1 MSNHSFISILPF
13 LLFLL
18 EWAGAWTSNLAY
30 DGSTQGPV
38 FIYEPPRKA
47 RFSNDTGGQLTCSAH
62 GSPTPSISWV
72 DSRGQ
77 VVTTIAHKRIVL
89 KNGTLY
95 FPPFGVEDFEPS
107 IHRSTYHC
115 VATNSAGRVL
125 SRKSMVDAVL
135 SLPYNVQVYNVFVL
149 RGNVAV
155 LRCSVSEPMRS
166 RVNVVAWWKEDTLSS
181 TSPVEVHSGGRY
193 LLTSLGDLHIRDVS
207 SADGHMKYKC
217 QIRDIVTGRT
227 QYSSSGHVIV
237 TEPQGDVLKQPEIPD
252 SMFIVQQGEAL
263 DLPCVAQGFPVPS
276 FLWMKVNPESGRE
289 EVLTAT
295 PTLFP
300 RHSVLSLVG
309 ARNHNAGRYICQI
322 ENRSG
327 RYKVE
332 HIVEVVS
339 PLHVSMSPQHLV
351 VDHGQTALFNCS
363 VSGFPIAN
371 LIWLKGGDPLDTSSN
386 PRIKSSGNSLYISNV
401 SRKDRDSYQCVASN
415 ENDVAQGTAELVL
428 GAVPPEFHSIFN
440 EQTLRPGPKV
450 SLKCVASGNP
460 PPEISWFLDDEHL
473 SVAVNQRK
481 DSSYRHL
488 RDRLVIGQYLSPSG
502 LVISHLNISD
512 VQSEDGGYYKC
523 RAQNAVGFIEHQSSL
538 NIYGIPRSR
547 TPRNKTAVSGGDV
560 LLLCP
565 VSGYPIE
572 RIVWSKEGR
581 ELRGPR
587 PTPLSN
593 GTLLIQ
599 KVEASDATTYICVVQ
614 NRVGQR
620 AQGKIHLLAIKA
632 PKIAPFHFAPD
643 LKEDDRAQ
651 VVCSITSG
659 DLPIQISWEKDGKVL
674 EPDSNIQIQN
684 NVFGSSLLFFRLKA
698 QHSGFYKCIAS
709 NAAETTNFTS
719 QLVVKVPPSWLL
731 APKDIVTRHRSQVV
745 LDCQASGNPRPT
757 VSWRRAHSSSY
768 SGNHISRDKDGSY
781 YEYVQTSEPG
791 RSFHPNGS
799 LILHHV
805 TPEDEGQY
813 RCEVQN
819 GVGAISKS
827 VFVTVQVPVYFGT
840 GSQNRTAVAGKD
852 ASLVCNAL
860 GNSPINLEWKTG
872 LREKIGARMTSRY
885 SIVEA
890 NSSGGVLSTLTIRSV
905 RRSDSG
911 EFICEAGN
919 DFGTSSISI
928 FLSVVES
935 PEPPSS
941 VHITELSSRSIN
953 LAWYP
958 AYDGNSPVLQ
968 YIVQYKEGGVHWRYH
983 HNKTVGGGE
992 STGIKLGGLRPYT
1005 EYNMRVMSVN
1015 EVGAGDP
1022 SEVITAVTLQ
1032 EAPAGPPQLV
1042 HAEPIADDRIRVTWR
1057 PPEASLA
1064 NGRILGYYVRYGA
1077 TDESLD
1083 EIRHQQHTNPN
1094 NGLISSSSPNLARM
1108 TVRGGRTQALVGDLR
1123 PFTKYQVYVVAFNEK
1138 GLSPHS
1144 TKTIVSTLEGVP
1156 SGPPLKVRCE
1166 AESSTSLSIAWRQ
1179 PEVAH
1184 RNGIIL
1190 GYKISYRLTNVVG
1203 QDAGKSD
1210 LIRTKKTSDDRISIH
1225 QLNKFSSYYVKVR
1238 AYTAVGDG
1246 YSSEKIICKTGADVP
1261 GAPMDIRALAVDES
1275 SILITWSPPLNSNG
1289 DITSYAIYIQNKKD
1303 IKTISVSGSEIA
1315 FTFRGLMERNHY
1327 EFWVSGKNRAGE
1339 GEKSHISSQS
1349 PAVKVPARI
1358 ASFPSII
1365 YKALHS
1371 SVKLNCLSVGNP
1383 LPQLVWINQGRVIKP
1398 SDQYELFSDG
1408 SLRISRIEEFMGN
1421 FSCQINN
1428 LYGQNKIDYEI
1439 RTIRPPDPP
1448 LMSIKKISNH
1458 AVELEWKR
1466 PNGGGASIQGY
1477 VLNYKKGFGEWEQ
1490 RDLDYDD
1497 LHASLSHLACGSS
1510 YSFSIRASNMVG
1522 TGLPSSPITT
1532 STKGSIPDIA
1542 PMNVLFT
1549 PNSTFITLHLYRW
1562 PTGGCDILYYVVE
1575 YKELEKDMSS
1585 SWRVVSNNLRPET
1598 EDLLVSDLKPA
1609 TWYNLKL
1616 TAHNDA
1622 GSRVL
1627 TFKFPTLTMNG
1638 EVLSTEMIQESTP
1651 NSGNGF
1657 DQLVLPITFGIILTL
1672 LIIVGVVCYARW
1684 KRPRFIHRRYAGYT
1698 QGHSEYSVKS
1708 LSELEQQQLQQQQQ
1722 QHQHQQQLNNATVQ
1736 RRRIPIQS
1744 HYTPLAVM
1752 RNVDHRNIS
1761 NNSNTNG
1768 GETQKN
1774 NEDVAPPPPPPPF
1787 DMCPYQYPPLQQH
1800 QMTATLKKASA
1811 KCKIPTASVTSS
1823 TVKGMQPPLGGSFGF
1838 HTFGRKDLAA
1848 IRALQNIESRQNR
1861 SLIENELFNRGKTIN
1876 ILNNGLSDQLN
1887 LEISCITN
1895 NRPPVNGGMG
1905 FESVNSPPNGRAYH
1919 LPPRATQTL
1928 NRNSRLNFVIDN
1940 IPVQPSRVPPPL
1952 TINSGLGTSVNAVPN
1967 ISSNNNNNNNANLHG
1982 TMEES
1987 GEEGNS
1993 GFSDFAKRRCSTE
2006 GDSAED
2012 ARGYETEDDSS
2023 SPEIRLSNPDLN
2035 ENEVNFASIKRK
2047 KKRHS
2052 VNLVG
2057 NKKNLD

>member
-1 MSNHSFISILPF
+1 
-13 LLFLL
+13 
-18 EWAGAWTSNLAY
+18 
-30 DGSTQGPV
+30 
-38 FIYEPPRKA
+38 
-47 RFSNDTGGQLTCSAH
+47 
-62 GSPTPSISWV
+62 
-72 DSRGQ
+72 
-77 VVTTIAHKRIVL
+77 
-89 KNGTLY
+89 
-95 FPPFGVEDFEPS
+95 
-107 IHRSTYHC
+107 
-115 VATNSAGRVL
+115 
-125 SRKSMVDAVL
+125 
-135 SLPYNVQVYNVFVL
+135 
-149 RGNVAV
+149 
-155 LRCSVSEPMRS
+155 MRS

-481 DSSYRHL
+481 DSS
-488 RDRLVIGQYLSPSG
+488 IGIYETG
-502 LVISHLNISD
+502 SD

-547 TPRNKTAVSGGDV
+547 TPRNKKTAVSGGDV

-614 NRVGQR
+614 NRRKKQYLKTRVKHTNTQ
-620 AQGKIHLLAIKA
+620 I
-632 PKIAPFHFAPD
+632 D

-928 FLSVVES
+928 FISVVES

-958 AYDGNSPVLQ
+958 AYDGNSPVL
-968 YIVQYKEGGVHWRYH
+968 HWWWREY
-983 HNKTVGGGE
+983 GYQ
-992 STGIKLGGLRPYT
+992 LGGLRPYT

-1339 GEKSHISSQS
+1339 GEKSHIASQS

-1477 VLNYKKGFGEWEQ
+1477 VLNYKKGFGEWG
-1490 RDLDYDD
+1490 
-1497 LHASLSHLACGSS
+1497 AT
-1510 YSFSIRASNMVG
+1510 FSIRASNMVG

-1657 DQLVLPITFGIILTL
+1657 DQLEWSVMLDGKDLDLYTDAMLATRKGTRNTLRIT
-1672 LIIVGVVCYARW
+1672 
-1684 KRPRFIHRRYAGYT
+1684 
-1698 QGHSEYSVKS
+1698 
-1708 LSELEQQQLQQQQQ
+1708 
-1722 QHQHQQQLNNATVQ
+1722 
-1736 RRRIPIQS
+1736 
-1744 HYTPLAVM
+1744 TPLAVM

-1761 NNSNTNG
+1761 NNSNTSG

-1823 TVKGMQPPLGGSFGF
+1823 TVKGMQPPLGGSFGV
-1838 HTFGRKDLAA
+1838 GR
-1848 IRALQNIESRQNR
+1848 IEV
-1861 SLIENELFNRGKTIN
+1861 SLRMSFSIGEKTIN

-1905 FESVNSPPNGRAYH
+1905 FESVNSPHPMEEPIIYH
-1919 LPPRATQTL
+1919 PEPLKRSIEILDLTL
-1928 NRNSRLNFVIDN
+1928 SLTTF
-1940 IPVQPSRVPPPL
+1940 PFKPSRVPPPL
-1952 TINSGLGTSVNAVPN
+1952 TINSGLGTSVNVVPN